1 MANTKR
7 TSPRARALGAE
18 LRDFREQAGMTVRDV
33 AERLGGHHSKYA
45 RLETGQ
51 TPQSPEMVV
60 ALLTTYGASES
71 ERDRLATMARDATD
85 ETNWIKPRT
94 RSVNQDL
101 TTLIEFER
109 TATSIVDVSPI
120 MIPGPLQTAD
130 YARAVMS
137 SGTPSE
143 ELEAQVTMR
152 VGRRDVLTRRNAPTL
167 HSFIGEWALHEPMG
181 SAEIMADQLRHLAK
195 MAELDNVT
203 MRVIPSRTGEWTPA
217 HAGHFL
223 LFEFA
228 KAAPVVHVEH
238 LRSDAFLSSPGEIE
252 VYQEA
257 TANLR
262 GVAMSPEDSAE
273 LIASIATELEDSQE

>member
-1 MANTKR
+1 MTSTKR

-51 TPQSPEMVV
+51 TPQSPEIVV
-60 ALLTTYGASES
+60 ALLATYGASES
-71 ERDRLATMARDATD
+71 ERDRLASMARDATE
-85 ETNWIKPRT
+85 ETNWIKPRD
-94 RSVNQDL
+94 RSVNPDL

-130 YARAVMS
+130 YARAVMA
-137 SGTPSE
+137 SGMRAE
-143 ELEAQVTMR
+143 ELEAHVTMR
-152 VGRRDVLTRRNAPTL
+152 IGRRDVLTRRNPPRL
-167 HSFIGEWALHEPMG
+167 HLFIGEWALREPMG
-181 SAEIMADQLRHLAK
+181 SAEVMADQLRHLTK
-195 MAELDNVT
+195 MTELDNVT
-203 MRVIPSRTGEWTPA
+203 LRIVPSRTGGWTPA

-238 LRSDAFLSSPGEIE
+238 LQSDAFLSSSGEIE
-252 VYQEA
+252 AYQNA
-257 TANLR
+257 VANLHD
-262 GVAMSPEDSAE
+262 VAMSPEDSTE
-273 LIASIATELEDSQE
+273 LIASVITELEDSLK

>member
-7 TSPRARALGAE
+7 TSPRVRALGAE
-18 LRDFREQAGMTVRDV
+18 LREYRESAGMTVRDV
-33 AERLGGHHSKYA
+33 SMRLGGHHSKIA
-45 RLETGQ
+45 RLETGH
-51 TPQSPEMVV
+51 TPPTPEMVV

-85 ETNWIKPRT
+85 ESNWIKPKT

-109 TATSIVDVSPI
+109 TATSIIDVSPI

-130 YARAVMS
+130 YARAVMAG
-137 SGTPSE
+137 GTPPE

-152 VGRRDVLTRRNAPTL
+152 VGRRDVLTRRNAPQL
-167 HSFIGEWALHEPMG
+167 YSYIGEWALREPIG
-181 SAEIMADQLRHLAK
+181 SAEIMADQLRHLIK

-203 MRVIPSRTGEWTPA
+203 MRVVPSRTGYWTPA

-252 VYQEA
+252 AYHDAA
-257 TANLR
+257 TNLR
-262 GVAMSPEDSAE
+262 DVAMSPEDSAE
-273 LIASIATELEDSQE
+273 LIASIATELEDNQK

>member
-1 MANTKR
+1 M
-7 TSPRARALGAE
+7 
-18 LRDFREQAGMTVRDV
+18 RDV

-167 HSFIGEWALHEPMG
+167 HSFIGEWALREPMG

-203 MRVIPSRTGEWTPA
+203 MRVIPSRTGGWTPA